1 MIDPEAVQGLTRT
14 QQACLIAGPAVLI
27 VARILITPFRDK
39 GETAG
44 YLTAIAKGRTIS
56 DVGAVLGILGALLLI
71 PAFVGLGRVVS
82 ERMPRLGWLAVGLA
96 VVGSVAMS
104 IVAMLAIMG
113 AQIGQVGS
121 TGNQVEVWNKA
132 FSSGPGS
139 AVGQLMLA
147 CGAAGSILLA
157 VGLYRSGVVRHAAA
171 VLVGIGG
178 ASTMFTAPGPVR
190 VVLITAAAL
199 ALAGFVSVVASTPTA
214 TAHPAAPTTGVLA
227 GA

>member
-1 MIDPEAVQGLTRT
+1 MNNPETVRGLTRT

-44 YLTAIAKGRTIS
+44 YLTAIAKTRTIS

-82 ERMPRLGWLAVGLA
+82 ERMPRLGWLGVGLA
-96 VVGSVAMS
+96 VVGSVAIS
-104 IVAMLAIMG
+104 IIAMLAIIG
-113 AQIGQVGS
+113 AQIGQIGS
-121 TGNQVEVWNKA
+121 TGSQVEVWNKA

-178 ASTMFTAPGPVR
+178 ATTMFTAPGPVR
-190 VVLITAAAL
+190 VVLIAAAAL
-199 ALAGFVSVVASTPTA
+199 ALAGFVSVGAATP
-214 TAHPAAPTTGVLA
+214 
-227 GA
+227 